1 MKILNVDLYTQTL
14 LWFVTSCANCLEI
27 FSLLGGKSHLPPNE
41 TIIWRQFEYLFTIHN
56 QLHFHN

>member
-14 LWFVTSCANCLEI
+14 LWFVTSCATLLEV
-27 FSLLGGKSHLPPNE
+27 FSLFGSKSNLLPNE
-41 TIIWRQFEYLFTIHN
+41 TISSTPFVQLVTIHN